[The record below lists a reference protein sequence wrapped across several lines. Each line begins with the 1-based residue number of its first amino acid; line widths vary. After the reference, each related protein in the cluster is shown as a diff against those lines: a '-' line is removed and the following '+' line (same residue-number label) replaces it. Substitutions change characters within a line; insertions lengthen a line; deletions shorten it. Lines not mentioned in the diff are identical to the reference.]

1 MSFQVPVGKQRD
13 FCLGSD
19 ARVNIAHGAVRSA
32 KTVGANVRWLRAV
45 LEAPRDVNLLMTGKT
60 LTSLERNVLLPI
72 SRLVGAGDFDYR
84 RSLKT
89 AYIYGRPILCEG
101 ANDES
106 AYAKIAGLTLH
117 SAYVDEGSLV
127 PESFF
132 NMLISRLSE
141 PGAQLFL
148 TTNPG
153 NPGHYLKKKWID
165 REDELDLKSWWFH
178 LEDNPHLPVA
188 YVEELKRQFGPP
200 SSLFYQRYILGK
212 WVMAEGAVFPHFNRD
227 LHVVRSPPPGPMK
240 ALVIGIDYGQTH
252 PTAFVK
258 VGKWGAS
265 WFVFGEYRESDRTN
279 ARISRDLQTF
289 LSNKFPSAILVDPS
303 AKSLINQLR
312 SDGIQRVRG
321 ADNSVLDSISRIS
334 SALSTGS
341 LKITTSCPRLVEEIE
356 GYRWDQKATD
366 RGEDKPIKEADDLID
381 ALRYAANLIFM
392 KGGGS

>member
-1 MSFQVPVGKQRD
+1 MSFQVPVGKQRE

-45 LEAPRDVNLLMTGKT
+45 LEAPEGANLLMTGKT

-106 AYAKIAGLTLH
+106 AFTKIAGLTLGG
-117 SAYVDEGSLV
+117 ALVDEGSLI

-141 PGAQLFL
+141 PGSQLFL
-148 TTNPG
+148 TTNPAG
-153 NPGHYLKKKWID
+153 PGHYLRKKWLD
-165 REDELDLKSWWFH
+165 REDELDLKSWHFE
-178 LEDNPHLPVA
+178 LTDNPWLDPA
-188 YVEELKRQFGPP
+188 YVAELKRQFGPP
-200 SSLFYQRYILGK
+200 SSLFYQRYIKGE

-227 LHVVRSPPPGPMK
+227 LHVVRSPPPGAME
-240 ALVIGIDYGQTH
+240 ALVVGIDYGQTH

-279 ARISRDLQTF
+279 ARLSSDLQTF

-312 SDGIQRVRG
+312 SDGIQRARG
-321 ADNSVLDSISRIS
+321 ADNSVLDSIGRIS
-334 SALSTGS
+334 SALSTGA
-341 LKITTSCPRLVEEIE
+341 LKITAACPRLIEEIE
-356 GYRWDQKATD
+356 GYRWDPKATA

-381 ALRYAANLIFM
+381 A
-392 KGGGS
+392 